1 MFKKNKLILILM
13 TNKLIKA
20 AFFVTLLLTVIM
32 GITFLTLPVENN
44 VVNQNVD
51 SSYSG
56 SLIPSNDPNYD
67 VYNRDFDE
75 SNSETDPVKVYYMF
89 KDEGMVE
96 VVKLIDG
103 KCGGN

>member
-1 MFKKNKLILILM
+1 M

-32 GITFLTLPVENN
+32 GITFLTLPVEKP

>member
-1 MFKKNKLILILM
+1 MANKLI
-13 TNKLIKA
+13 NA
-20 AFFVTLLLTVIM
+20 AFLVILLLTVII
-32 GITFLTLPVENN
+32 GITLLTFPVEKP

-51 SSYSG
+51 YSYSD

-67 VYNRDFDE
+67 IYNRDFDG